1 MDVSYLISELWWKGG
16 QKITKNKLH
25 PTLLCILNH
34 SMSTLRKA
42 EGCMCC
48 QWMESVLRPRPQCV
62 AFISVPACEGIKVNE
77 RGDSLTGKQ
86 WAKLLFWMLLRLSIF
101 SFQVQLHVLARKL
114 EEKIGPASKSHTLM
128 DSLFSKTM
136 SDGSWLLSLLDGP
149 SFQTEGWFLSLWFD
163 Y

>member
-114 EEKIGPASKSHTLM
+114 KRKLVLPANLTLWWIVYSAKLCQMGHGYWAYWM
-128 DSLFSKTM
+128 DQVFRLKAGF
-136 SDGSWLLSLLDGP
+136 
-149 SFQTEGWFLSLWFD
+149 
-163 Y
+163 